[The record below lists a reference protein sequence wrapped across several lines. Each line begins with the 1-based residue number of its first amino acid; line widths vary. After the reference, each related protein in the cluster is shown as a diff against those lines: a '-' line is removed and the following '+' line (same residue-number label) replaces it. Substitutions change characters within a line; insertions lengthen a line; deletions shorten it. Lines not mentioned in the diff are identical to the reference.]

1 MPARISSVE
10 WFSTTKTSTFETTGE
25 TERAEPGASRC
36 TLDADAR
43 EADAADA
50 GAPDSGAPDADAPDD
65 ATVGAEASG
74 TFADEHAAEVRVRAR
89 AGAAARAVSR
99 IGRDSRR

>member
-10 WFSTTKTSTFETTGE
+10 WFSTTKTSTLETTGE
-25 TERAEPGASRC
+25 AERADRVGPASDDGEPDVDG
-36 TLDADAR
+36 
-43 EADAADA
+43 E
-50 GAPDSGAPDADAPDD
+50 PDD
-65 ATVGAEASG
+65 ATAPDDDTVGADGCGAL
-74 TFADEHAAEVRVRAR
+74 ADEQAAEVSVRAR

>member
-50 GAPDSGAPDADAPDD
+50 GAPDADAPDD